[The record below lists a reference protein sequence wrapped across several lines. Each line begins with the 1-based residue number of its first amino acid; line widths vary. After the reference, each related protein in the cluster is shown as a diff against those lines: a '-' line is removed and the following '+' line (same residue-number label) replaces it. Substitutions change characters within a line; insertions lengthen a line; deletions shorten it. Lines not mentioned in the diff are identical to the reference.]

1 MQKRVLIVEDDND
14 ILELLKLYLESSNF
28 LVYVAYVLYTQQT
41 KLDSY
46 AKDKQYYEDQIAD
59 LNEQKEE
66 LIVEKEKM
74 LITQVNYS
82 TKRLIVTRGYD
93 NTTITNHNSS
103 IKVTSS
109 IENTVLS
116 NGKSSMT

>member
-1 MQKRVLIVEDDND
+1 MKKFFKSNLYKVIV
-14 ILELLKLYLESSNF
+14 IAF

-66 LIVEKEKM
+66 LIVEKEN
-74 LITQVNYS
+74 VNSPEYIEDIARE
-82 TKRLIVTRGYD
+82 KLDMYLPNEKVYVD
-93 NTTITNHNSS
+93 TN
-103 IKVTSS
+103 K
-109 IENTVLS
+109 
-116 NGKSSMT
+116 